1 MPRANH
7 VRIVAR
13 AMQNAVSVPSAV
25 DAMAN
30 EVAVKAVNPAPKVHH
45 RKPMDGLKRVSLVVS
60 LVVKVVG
67 TVAVK
72 IAVRAVANAGQTA
85 MVAKVNPCSPVHR
98 LTGQIPRQTMPRR

>member
-45 RKPMDGLKRVSLVVS
+45 RKPMDGLRRVSLG
-60 LVVKVVG
+60 VKVV
-67 TVAVK
+67 
-72 IAVRAVANAGQTA
+72 VRAVANVGQTA

>member
-45 RKPMDGLKRVSLVVS
+45 RKPMDGLRRVS

-67 TVAVK
+67 TVVAK